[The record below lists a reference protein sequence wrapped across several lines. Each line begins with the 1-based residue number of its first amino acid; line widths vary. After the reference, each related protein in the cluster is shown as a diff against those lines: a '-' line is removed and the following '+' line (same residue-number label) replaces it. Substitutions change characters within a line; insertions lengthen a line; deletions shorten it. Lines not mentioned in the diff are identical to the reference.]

1 VRTYTLL
8 RNVCGPSDRKP
19 SACHPAGSLIKSYR
33 GKTVSAYHCRAKIV
47 SRSKGQSAIAKAA
60 YNARD
65 RLVDEKTGETKN
77 YSRNEDQVLF
87 SGIFAPKD
95 APEWAQ
101 DREQL
106 WNQAEAAE
114 KRKDAQ
120 LAREIVVA
128 LPHEL
133 TQQQREWLIKDFV
146 RENFTRAGMVA
157 DVNMHTPSQEGDER
171 NIHAHIL
178 LTTREI
184 DANGFGE
191 KNRDWNSKAL
201 LEKWREDYAE
211 KGSKMLE
218 RAGFEIEAERFRH
231 GHLTLP
237 EQREK
242 ALERGDLEFAE
253 SIDREP
259 TTHKGPEICQMER
272 RGAVSYVQEQRN
284 EEAANDNQ
292 YRSKLTALRSEL
304 AGVEKQIERSE
315 KAFAKP
321 EKELSETAAN
331 IRLSYGLT
339 DTPNEFREALADHGL
354 FLAKV
359 SKLDEIEQTHGHE
372 KLGYDFDAPI
382 LTDEENQKN
391 RTKWHAENDFV
402 VMDSRGYVYALTK
415 HNTGETA
422 KEVQNYLGTLDTTTI
437 NDIATT
443 RETLAQA
450 REAAYEP
457 HMAIERD
464 ATPSGFIAE
473 NQSGQEAEAVQT
485 EKAASMML
493 GAAAEII
500 GRAAE
505 FGGDSLASLFDTKPK
520 QPSLDDIH
528 RAQEQT
534 VTREQIA
541 QEEDVKKGQVDF
553 ARYVSDQE
561 YRFQVMKQQAEER
574 EAQRKREES
583 YEQQFGRE
591 RERDR
596 DRDR

>member
-95 APEWAQ
+95 APAWAQ

-157 DVNMHTPSQEGDER
+157 DVNMHAPSREGDER

-184 DANGFGE
+184 GPDGFGQ
-191 KNRDWNSKAL
+191 KVRDWNDKEL

-211 KGSKMLE
+211 KGAKMLE

-253 SIDREP
+253 SSDRAP
-259 TTHKGPEICQMER
+259 TTHKGPEICQMEK

-292 YRSKLTALRSEL
+292 YRSELAALRAEL

-315 KAFAKP
+315 SRD
-321 EKELSETAAN
+321 ESERAG
-331 IRLSYGLT
+331 S
-339 DTPNEFREALADHGL
+339 
-354 FLAKV
+354 
-359 SKLDEIEQTHGHE
+359 
-372 KLGYDFDAPI
+372 
-382 LTDEENQKN
+382 
-391 RTKWHAENDFV
+391 
-402 VMDSRGYVYALTK
+402 
-415 HNTGETA
+415 
-422 KEVQNYLGTLDTTTI
+422 
-437 NDIATT
+437 
-443 RETLAQA
+443 
-450 REAAYEP
+450 
-457 HMAIERD
+457 
-464 ATPSGFIAE
+464 PSGFIAQ
-473 NQSGQEAEAVQT
+473 NQSGQEPEAVQI
-485 EKAASMML
+485 EKAAGL
-493 GAAAEII
+493 VFDATAEVI
-500 GRAAE
+500 GKSTDFVA
-505 FGGDSLASLFDTKPK
+505 DSFSSLFEAKPK
-520 QPSLDDIH
+520 QASPADMH
-528 RAQEQT
+528 RAQERAEAKEQ
-534 VTREQIA
+534 RE
-541 QEEDVKKGQVDF
+541 QEEDLKKGQVDF

-561 YRFQVMKQQAEER
+561 YRFKVMKQQAEER